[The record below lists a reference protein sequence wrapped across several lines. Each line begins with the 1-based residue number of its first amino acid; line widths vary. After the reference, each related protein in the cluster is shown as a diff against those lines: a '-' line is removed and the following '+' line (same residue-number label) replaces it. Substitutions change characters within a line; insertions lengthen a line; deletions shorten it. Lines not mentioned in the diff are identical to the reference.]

1 MTTIYL
7 MRHGQSQANIEG
19 VFANGNDGFPLT
31 DEGRMQAK
39 LAARHLKLRNIRKIY
54 TSPILR
60 ARETSHI
67 VSSNLGIEPQLLDE
81 IREFHV
87 GELEGQ
93 LIEGEA
99 EGAFLGLIRSWI
111 DGRID
116 ERIPNGESH
125 REVIDR
131 FRKAMNT
138 VVSECPEGEV
148 LMVSHGGFLSMTLPF
163 VCNGIDPRSFFSRS
177 GISITNCAITTVKAQ
192 IDNGSLSLELDDWA
206 NTSHMHLDFER
217 EPIENIW
224 NAESRENV
232 NQKER

>member
-19 VFANGNDGFPLT
+19 VFANGDNGFPLT

-39 LAARHLKLRNIRKIY
+39 MAACHLKLRNIRKIY

-93 LIEGEA
+93 LIQGEA
-99 EGAFLGLIRSWI
+99 EKAFLELVRSWI

-125 REVIDR
+125 REVIGR
-131 FRKAMNT
+131 FRKAMKT
-138 VVSECPEGEV
+138 VISECPEGEV

-163 VCNGIDPRSFFSRS
+163 VCNGIDPKSFFSRS
-177 GISITNCAITTVKAQ
+177 GVSINNCAITTVKAYREN
-192 IDNGSLSLELDDWA
+192 DSLSLELVDWA
-206 NTSHMHLDFER
+206 NTSHMELDFEK
-217 EPIENIW
+217 EPVENIW
-224 NAESRENV
+224 NSED
-232 NQKER
+232 